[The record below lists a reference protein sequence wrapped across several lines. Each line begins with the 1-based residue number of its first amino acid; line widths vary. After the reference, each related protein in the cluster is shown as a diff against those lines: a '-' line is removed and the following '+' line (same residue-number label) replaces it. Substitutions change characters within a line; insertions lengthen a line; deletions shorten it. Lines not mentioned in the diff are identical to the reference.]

1 MSARPAV
8 QCSAVQCSAVQCSAV
23 QCSAVQCSAVQCT
36 FGLHLAGTQQ
46 NVGAWCRAGRGHTDW
61 HRFSLIQQHICRCD
75 VSVGLCSHT
84 VTASLTSVCHAVPCR
99 AAVGCR
105 PTALRQST
113 ARLNRG
119 SGADTVSC
127 TCCCMLL
134 HVVVILQVM
143 AFLCELCA
151 RRAVNRF
158 RSKLPRHATQLV
170 CYSPPAAADSKRDR
184 RFLVCCGYS

>member
-1 MSARPAV
+1 MSARPA
-8 QCSAVQCSAVQCSAV
+8 AQCSAVQCSAV

-84 VTASLTSVCHAVPCR
+84 VTASLTSVCRAVPCR

-113 ARLNRG
+113 VRLNRG

-127 TCCCMLL
+127 TVLL
-134 HVVVILQVM
+134 HVTKHVVVILQVM
-143 AFLCELCA
+143 AFITVRALCA
-151 RRAVNRF
+151 SSNRF
-158 RSKLPRHATQLV
+158 RSKLLRHATQLAS
-170 CYSPPAAADSKRDR
+170 YSPPAAADSKRDDSLSAAVTAER
-184 RFLVCCGYS
+184 